1 MKFYAFGSLAAV
13 GLVAVLFGTQAS
25 GQQTTGTVE
34 VHMAAAKAAAGEDHQ
49 RLYNALCVSP
59 SAGPNTG
66 APTVSP
72 PRQTWYVEPMKVF
85 DNLYFVGEKEYSA
98 WAVNTSDGI
107 ILIDTIWDYS
117 VEDAVVGGLRKL
129 GLDPARLKYAL
140 VSHAHI
146 DHIGGAKHLQDKFG
160 TRILMSEADW
170 QLAEASPR
178 LRTKPKRDMVV
189 VDGQKLTLGDT
200 SITMYLTPGHT
211 LGTVST
217 LIPVRDNGRPH
228 LAAEWGGTGFNF
240 QHARERFET
249 YAASAKRFGD
259 IVTQAG
265 AHVHI
270 GHHTNQDGS
279 KTKMPAL
286 EKRKA
291 GEPHPYA
298 IGNDAVRRYIK
309 VAEDCARVAAL
320 MEK

>member
-1 MKFYAFGSLAAV
+1 MKSYAFRSLAAA
-13 GLVAVLFGTQAS
+13 GLVAGLFGTQAI

-34 VHMAAAKAAAGEDHQ
+34 AHLAAAKAAAGEDHQ
-49 RLYNALCVSP
+49 RLYNSLCVSP

-72 PRQTWYVEPMKVF
+72 ARETWYVEPMKVF

-170 QLAEASPR
+170 QFAETSPR

-217 LIPVRDNGRPH
+217 LCAITWFQNGPSRYNGIE
-228 LAAEWGGTGFNF
+228 LFDRNMNF
-240 QHARERFET
+240 QRQL
-249 YAASAKRFGD
+249 
-259 IVTQAG
+259 TQAG
-265 AHVHI
+265 GHMDVTRDTNGDEVLVWTNAADPAYISENGIVKVRLSDGHQTTLVTFDWSLAVHVSAPDSS
-270 GHHTNQDGS
+270 GWRGVWES
-279 KTKMPAL
+279 
-286 EKRKA
+286 
-291 GEPHPYA
+291 G
-298 IGNDAVRRYIK
+298 
-309 VAEDCARVAAL
+309 
-320 MEK
+320 